1 MLPVTLLAGGAGWRA
16 PVCLGPTLGFQ
27 PRVLILLFVS
37 SRVSSRH
44 VAARHLSVF
53 VVHVPQL
60 LNTVFNA
67 QTYAHTQHTHTHTS
81 HTTSRTAHTTF
92 VLINLHHLL
101 CLSFLPR
108 PASTFVSDY
117 WKKLTCGVLRS
128 FPFVNVNLHM
138 NSLVL
143 GFPIPRKT
151 IWTKSIGKPT
161 RCQPNWR
168 LGNQKSGIL
177 WWIVLTVFGFT
188 VFLDQSSQC
197 SDDHCGHL
205 TSDSYTDLYRVLE

>member
-1 MLPVTLLAGGAGWRA
+1 MWLPGTS
-16 PVCLGPTLGFQ
+16 P
-27 PRVLILLFVS
+27 S
-37 SRVSSRH
+37 SSCTCRSCSTPSSTH
-44 VAARHLSVF
+44 K
-53 VVHVPQL
+53 
-60 LNTVFNA
+60 
-67 QTYAHTQHTHTHTS
+67 HTHTHTHNI
-81 HTTSRTAHTTF
+81 HTHTLHIQLHVLHIQLLYLSISTTF
-92 VLINLHHLL
+92 FVFP
-101 CLSFLPR
+101 SFPVPR
-108 PASTFVSDY
+108 QTFVSDY